1 MKAAKGSIFR
11 AVDEPDPKVRFYLF
25 HGADEAQSTALGD
38 RLAGA
43 LKATKQAVAS
53 SIIRSDPALLADEA
67 GAIDMF
73 GGAKI
78 IWVQPAGEEILA
90 AAEALLAAGACE
102 SPIVAI
108 AGRMTKTSKL
118 LKLAEEHPLALA
130 HVSYELDARD
140 AERLV
145 ADLARV
151 EGLRPQSGIAARIA
165 ESCSNDRRMI
175 VQELA
180 KLALYLD
187 ASPEAPKDL
196 DRLAVDAI
204 GADLGGDFLTL
215 ADLALAG
222 DTRALG
228 AELSR
233 VDADGRDA
241 IPVIRSLQRRL
252 QMLAPIRAR
261 IDSGEQPQAV
271 MTSLGKSLFW
281 KDKPLVEKLISAWDS
296 AGLARIA
303 ERAGDLERRLMS
315 EVRRPNSR
323 VPDSAALGEELIA
336 IARQARRR

>member
-11 AVDEPDPKVRFYLF
+11 SVDEPDPKVRFYLF

-38 RLAGA
+38 RLANA
-43 LKATKQAVAS
+43 LKATKQAVAPGAL
-53 SIIRSDPALLADEA
+53 RGDPALLADEA

-78 IWVQPAGEEILA
+78 IWIQPAGDEIVA
-90 AAEALLAAGACE
+90 SAEALLGAAACE
-102 SPIVAI
+102 SPVVAI
-108 AGRMTKTSKL
+108 AGRLTKSSKL
-118 LKLAEEHPLALA
+118 LKLADEHPLALS

-145 ADLARV
+145 ADLARA
-151 EGLRPQSGIAARIA
+151 EGLRPQPGIAARIA
-165 ESCSNDRRMI
+165 ESCSNDRRMM

-187 ASPEAPKDL
+187 ASPNSPKDL
-196 DRLAVDAI
+196 DRQTLDAI
-204 GADLGGDFLTL
+204 GADLGGDFLAL

-222 DTRALG
+222 DSRSLG
-228 AELSR
+228 VELAHLESS
-233 VDADGRDA
+233 GRDA

-252 QMLAPIRAR
+252 QMFAPIRAR

-281 KDKPLVEKLISAWDS
+281 KDKPLVEKLIASWDS
-296 AGLARIA
+296 AGLARVM
-303 ERAGDLERRLMS
+303 ERSGALERQLMRS
-315 EVRRPNSR
+315 
-323 VPDSAALGEELIA
+323 DSPPPAEALGEDLIA